1 MHTHVVAD
9 LFKFTRA
16 KLFFSLFYVCLFYV
30 KHSLLLLYK
39 ETEKE
44 IPTNSININ
53 RESNLPHSSLYHPLI
68 RELKW
73 EKMV

>member
-1 MHTHVVAD
+1 MHTHVAAD

-16 KLFFSLFYVCLFYV
+16 KLFFCLFYVCLFYV
-30 KHSLLLLYK
+30 KHSLLLYK

-44 IPTNSININ
+44 IATNSINIK
-53 RESNLPHSSLYHPLI
+53 RESNLPHSSLYHTLI